1 MPSAFSTSCGL
12 SLVAI
17 LFTQFVPEITEEE
30 AREEVWSPAGY
41 LIFISTSLI
50 YGKNQQVGHSSVRSK
65 DLKSVLRLR

>member
-1 MPSAFSTSCGL
+1 MPSALSTSCGL

-17 LFTQFVPEITEEE
+17 FTQFVPEITEEE
-30 AREEVWSPAGY
+30 AREEVWSPTGY